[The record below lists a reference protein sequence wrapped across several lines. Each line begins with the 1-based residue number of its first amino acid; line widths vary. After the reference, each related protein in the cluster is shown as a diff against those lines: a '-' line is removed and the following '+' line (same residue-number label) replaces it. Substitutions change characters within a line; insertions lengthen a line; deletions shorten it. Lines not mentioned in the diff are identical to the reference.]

1 MSAGHERKC
10 VNYIKDF
17 NMPNQE
23 NLSKEELEILA
34 QSYLDC
40 KLTRLQEKELE
51 WVFLNSPL
59 SSPLIDECRK
69 AMRVENLLDSPQSSK
84 SAYECPKPAHFRIR
98 PIVYKLS
105 AAASVVLIIACSVI
119 LFTRAWLK
127 NDTSSALSDIDV
139 SVYVHGKVLN
149 PNDALSR
156 AIATQQ
162 QSMAMLAEIKNQAQ
176 NTEINA
182 IQDINEISNAK

>member
-1 MSAGHERKC
+1 M
-10 VNYIKDF
+10 
-17 NMPNQE
+17 
-23 NLSKEELEILA
+23 
-34 QSYLDC
+34 
-40 KLTRLQEKELE
+40 
-51 WVFLNSPL
+51 
-59 SSPLIDECRK
+59 
-69 AMRVENLLDSPQSSK
+69 
-84 SAYECPKPAHFRIR
+84 
-98 PIVYKLS
+98 
-105 AAASVVLIIACSVI
+105 LIIACSVI

-139 SVYVHGKVLN
+139 SVYVHGKELN

-156 AIATQQ
+156 AITTQQ

>member
-1 MSAGHERKC
+1 MSRGLG
-10 VNYIKDF
+10 D
-17 NMPNQE
+17 
-23 NLSKEELEILA
+23 
-34 QSYLDC
+34 
-40 KLTRLQEKELE
+40 
-51 WVFLNSPL
+51 
-59 SSPLIDECRK
+59 
-69 AMRVENLLDSPQSSK
+69 
-84 SAYECPKPAHFRIR
+84 
-98 PIVYKLS
+98 VYKRQ
-105 AAASVVLIIACSVI
+105 

-139 SVYVHGKVLN
+139 SVYVHGKELN